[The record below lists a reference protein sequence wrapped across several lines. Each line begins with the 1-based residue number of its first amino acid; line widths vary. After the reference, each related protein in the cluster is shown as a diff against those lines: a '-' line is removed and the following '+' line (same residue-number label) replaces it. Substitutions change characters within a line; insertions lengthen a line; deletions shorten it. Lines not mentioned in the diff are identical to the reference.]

1 MRFQDTFTQ
10 AGVEPSRIEGDAE
23 VARWTTDS
31 RQVGRGDCF
40 VCMPSD
46 NTDSHQFLGGA
57 REAGA
62 VAAVVHSEAGFTLA
76 RSFGLATAFIEPGT
90 QPLLEGP
97 TSSETP
103 EQRIRRTTGQF
114 SDALWRLAKVAFGD
128 PSSKLI
134 VFGVTGTNGK
144 TTTAWLI
151 RDIMNLLGV
160 PCAYIGTLGFGLPH
174 LPLSSSGE
182 RGLGCEGHWDEE
194 LRPLANTTP
203 FTIELNAML
212 AEAVARGCKAVAMEV
227 SSHALAERRS
237 EGVEFDVA
245 VFTNLSQDH
254 LDYHG
259 SMEAY
264 EAAKLRLFTH
274 LPLSASDSSRGEGVG
289 GWGATS
295 PRLGGLSGER
305 GPRAVVNIDDPLGA
319 KWIEEGA
326 LSWAQDFGFT
336 RYHRCD
342 VSGREI
348 SIGLDRIEL
357 EIDLRN
363 DYSGQTQGEAIV
375 EVPLGGGFNA
385 MNVLAATSAVIAAG
399 IHLDQLV
406 EVLPH
411 VRPVPGR
418 FEPVPNDAGI
428 GIIVDYAHTPDALDK
443 LLETARPLTKGRIIT
458 VFGCGG
464 DRDKSKRPLMAKAA
478 ERGSDIV
485 VVTSDNPRTED
496 PDAII
501 ADILAG
507 LPTPQPPPLEDDS
520 ISRRGGVWIE
530 PDRPAAVA
538 LAVKLAE
545 PGDCVIIAGKGHE
558 NYQIIGRTKVPMDDR
573 ELAREGLKQR

>member
-1 MRFQDTFTQ
+1 
-10 AGVEPSRIEGDAE
+10 
-23 VARWTTDS
+23 
-31 RQVGRGDCF
+31 
-40 VCMPSD
+40 MPSD

-212 AEAVARGCKAVAMEV
+212 AEAIARGCKAVAMEV

-289 GWGATS
+289 GWGATPVINVGDPAGAKLADELGS
-295 PRLGGLSGER
+295 KALRFLQVPKLTPFGGVDPRTDVEGCAFDIGLTQIHLVLQSKAEGDHGFFADLGGTYNVENLIAAVSAVNAAGHTLS
-305 GPRAVVNIDDPLGA
+305 
-319 KWIEEGA
+319 
-326 LSWAQDFGFT
+326 
-336 RYHRCD
+336 
-342 VSGREI
+342 EI
-348 SIGLDRIEL
+348 
-357 EIDLRN
+357 
-363 DYSGQTQGEAIV
+363 TEAITT
-375 EVPLGGGFNA
+375 L
-385 MNVLAATSAVIAAG
+385 L
-399 IHLDQLV
+399 
-406 EVLPH
+406 
-411 VRPVPGR
+411 RPVPGR

-507 LPTPQPPPLEDDS
+507 LPTPHPPPLEDENP
-520 ISRRGGVWIE
+520 SRRGGVRIE

-545 PGDCVIIAGKGHE
+545 PGDCVVIAGKGHE

-573 ELAREGLKQR
+573 DLAREGLKQR